1 MAVKKVS
8 RKSKAKAPP
17 AAKAKK
23 AKASALRGERASTPK
38 RMSEKDLIEKYPH
51 VIARSLQFNEDGP
64 YAGKQTVK
72 IKCATAGCR
81 TRREVATSDL
91 FQIERCI
98 PHTLEARK
106 ARRAE
111 ARAAKAA

>member
-1 MAVKKVS
+1 MAQVTKKVS
-8 RKSKAKAPP
+8 RKSKAKAPAP
-17 AAKAKK
+17 KVKK
-23 AKASALRGERASTPK
+23 PALRGEKASTPK
-38 RMSEKDLIEKYPH
+38 RLDEKALIERYPH
-51 VIARSLQFNEDGP
+51 VVARSLQFNEDGP

-72 IKCATAGCR
+72 IKCATTGCR

-91 FQIERCI
+91 FQVTRCR
-98 PHTLEARK
+98 PHTLDERK